1 MLVKL
6 PKNNSITFIGT
17 EICMIYQVVIEL
29 HNFLSIQFCKL
40 YSKTKGK
47 WFGGLSGSSKE
58 TYIKL

>member
-1 MLVKL
+1 
-6 PKNNSITFIGT
+6 
-17 EICMIYQVVIEL
+17 MIYQVVIEL
-29 HNFLSIQFCKL
+29 HNFLSIQFYKL